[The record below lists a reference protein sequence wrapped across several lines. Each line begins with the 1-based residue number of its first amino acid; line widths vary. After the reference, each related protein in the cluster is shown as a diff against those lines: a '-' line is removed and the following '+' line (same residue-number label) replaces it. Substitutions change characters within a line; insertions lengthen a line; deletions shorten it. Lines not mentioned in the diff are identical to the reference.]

1 MIQSEKAFKKRFF
14 NDLTLKKIELK
25 KKGYYA
31 TISKATFQQ
40 VIHKISVKQLNT
52 FHLASPVATSQN
64 NVWSLIYIETPS
76 PIIPPESTRNFGY
89 TYASASL
96 LILIFVA
103 IVNPF
108 FVRDGLVMKW
118 AKKESY
124 ITAINERFQQNSSK
138 KKILKPHIVCLFC
151 SPFPC
156 ILGSTRHKAK
166 IYTEETFWQDVKI
179 DEVTT

>member
-1 MIQSEKAFKKRFF
+1 MFKNQFL

-25 KKGYYA
+25 KNRYYS

-64 NVWSLIYIETPS
+64 NVWSLIYIETTS
-76 PIIPPESTRNFGY
+76 PITLPESTRDRGY
-89 TYASASL
+89 TYPISSL
-96 LILIFVA
+96 LILIFVG

-118 AKKESY
+118 AGKESY
-124 ITAINERFQQNSSK
+124 ITAINERFQKNSSK
-138 KKILKPHIVCLFC
+138 KETPKPHIVCLFC
-151 SPFPC
+151 SPYPC
-156 ILGSTRHKAK
+156 ISCSTWHKAES
-166 IYTEETFWQDVKI
+166 YTEETFRQDVKI
-179 DEVTT
+179 DKVTT